1 MKAIKL
7 KDLTNHQLGFAVRAA
22 NGDVTPTMFHR
33 GSHIQARGSYTKFVD
48 KHHSFVVK
56 ATVQQLRDE
65 LEMRMRNEF
74 NWPLDCPYFEL
85 AAARAATYG
94 GKLDFDRSFEEGRIA
109 VLHRCGGTYFGS
121 GHYTAGSA
129 TYGLQE
135 IPWGE
140 EDNGFCVVEF
150 QLALMAPGGIAV
162 QRHNSGNRTIY
173 YCAE

>member
-1 MKAIKL
+1 MKAIDL
-7 KDLTNHQLGFAVRAA
+7 KYLTTHWLGFAVRAA
-22 NGDVTPTMFHR
+22 NNDVPATTFFGASRLQTR
-33 GSHIQARGSYTKFVD
+33 GRWTKFVD
-48 KHHSFVVK
+48 RHHSFVVK
-56 ATVQQLRDE
+56 ATVQQLRAE
-65 LEMRMRNEF
+65 LEMRMRSQF
-74 NWPLDCPYFEL
+74 NWPIDCPYFEL
-85 AAARAATYG
+85 AAARAAAYG
-94 GKLDFDRSFEEGRIA
+94 GKLDFDTYEEGRIA
-109 VLHRCGGTYFGS
+109 VLHRCNGTYFGS

-140 EDNGFCVVEF
+140 EDNGFCLVKF